1 MAAMATAADAS
12 TIVLRR
18 MPPATTVLSAD
29 TVSSDTALPPAITVS
44 SDTAKPS
51 DTTVPSATTTPSAT
65 TVPSAST
72 VPSDNI
78 VPSDTTVPSVSMVRS
93 AATTGV
99 LATAP
104 TVCAPHFDADA
115 CADPAGREVS
125 TDARLASRV
134 ASMSAYRQAP
144 GLMPRSHAIS

>member
-1 MAAMATAADAS
+1 MAAMATAADVS
-12 TIVLRR
+12 TIALRPT
-18 MPPATTVLSAD
+18 PPATTVLSAA
-29 TVSSDTALPPAITVS
+29 TISSDIALPSTITVPL
-44 SDTAKPS
+44 DTTKPS
-51 DTTVPSATTTPSAT
+51 DTTVPSATTVSSA
-65 TVPSAST
+65 AT

-104 TVCAPHFDADA
+104 TVCAPHFDVDA

>member
-12 TIVLRR
+12 AIVLRR

-29 TVSSDTALPPAITVS
+29 TVSSDTTLPPAITVS
-44 SDTAKPS
+44 SNTAKLS
-51 DTTVPSATTTPSAT
+51 DTTVPSATTVSSA
-65 TVPSAST
+65 AT
-72 VPSDNI
+72 VPSDST

-104 TVCAPHFDADA
+104 TVCAPHFDVDA

>member
-12 TIVLRR
+12 AIVLRR

-29 TVSSDTALPPAITVS
+29 TVSSDTTLPPAITVS

-51 DTTVPSATTTPSAT
+51 DT
-65 TVPSAST
+65 T

-104 TVCAPHFDADA
+104 TVCAPHFDVDA